1 MIESPAPVTVK
12 MQPPFTRQ
20 SLQAY
25 NPDMEDEELLKQKID
40 KYITASV
47 DGICKDLMQ
56 NMRNNYK
63 EKKYVWR
70 KLASILQVHIHLGLP
85 RTSEDYLPVFID
97 KLKAIFLD
105 CDIIVDPLKTYLI
118 IDWS

>member
-1 MIESPAPVTVK
+1 

-25 NPDMEDEELLKQKID
+25 NPVTEDEELLKQKID
-40 KYITASV
+40 KYITANV
-47 DGICKDLMQ
+47 DAICKDLIQ
-56 NMRNNYK
+56 NMRNNYT
-63 EKKYVWR
+63 EKKYIWR
-70 KLASILQVHIHLGLP
+70 NIQSICQVHIHLGLP
-85 RTSEDYLPVFID
+85 RTPENYLPVFIE